1 MVYINTL
8 SGASGKRVEI
18 SGAVAYKGSCRSEG
32 ARP

>member
-1 MVYINTL
+1 MAKLEL

-18 SGAVAYKGSCRSEG
+18 SGIVAYNGSCRSEG